1 MTIISEYLSVVLNLN
16 SNIALWYILQNVRF
30 EFISLLETA
39 KPLIIDVSKMVSQAF
54 IAFKSAT

>member
-30 EFISLLETA
+30 EFISLPKTA
-39 KPLIIDVSKMVSQAF
+39 KPLIIDVSKMVSQVF

>member
-16 SNIALWYILQNVRF
+16 NNIGLWYILQNVRF
-30 EFISLLETA
+30 EFISLLETP
-39 KPLIIDVSKMVSQAF
+39 KPLIIDVSKMVSQVF

>member
-39 KPLIIDVSKMVSQAF
+39 KPLIIDVSKMVSQVF